1 MEPKEPFADSSIS
14 DKIPAEVVFR
24 CLEKM
29 LGLVLAEEGVEVYH
43 GKLRRCWIIRSAR
56 EYAPFISVS
65 YDWPLSECD
74 RGCQR
79 RCNVRFASR
88 EAAAEAVL
96 ERICD
101 FSWCNAECVAVKTVV
116 NPLLGKKSAEEL
128 EILLDVFR
136 MQGREKEEE
145 EEEEKKKDD

>member
-1 MEPKEPFADSSIS
+1 MNIESN
-14 DKIPAEVVFR
+14 IPAEVVFR

-29 LGLVLAEEGVEVYH
+29 LGLVLVEEEDVKDHAEL
-43 GKLRRCWIIRSAR
+43 KRCWTIRSAR
-56 EYAPFISVS
+56 EYVPFISAS
-65 YDWPLSECD
+65 YDWPLRECD

-79 RCNVRFASR
+79 RCNVRFSSR

-101 FSWCNAECVAVKTVV
+101 FSWCNADCVAVKTMK

-136 MQGREKEEE
+136 MQGEERAE
-145 EEEEKKKDD
+145 QRRNAGETICFCR